1 VPKKVK
7 RSPGKAR
14 VEVRINCDIAKILG
28 ALVPALLAVMF
39 LKTGGER
46 PPLAPKP
53 SERVALAAP
62 SAGDVTRTLQHSA
75 VAARAIGVTPTT

>member
-1 VPKKVK
+1 MPKKVK

-14 VEVRINCDIAKILG
+14 VEVRVNCDIAKILG

-39 LKTGGER
+39 LKTGGEH

-62 SAGDVTRTLQHSA
+62 SADDVTRTPQRSA
-75 VAARAIGVTPTT
+75 VAVRAMDVTPTT